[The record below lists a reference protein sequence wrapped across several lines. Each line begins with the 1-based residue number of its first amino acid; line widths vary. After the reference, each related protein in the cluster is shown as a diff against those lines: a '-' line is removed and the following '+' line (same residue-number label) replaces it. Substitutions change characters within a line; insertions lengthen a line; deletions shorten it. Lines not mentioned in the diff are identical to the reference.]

1 MDPLFLLFWST
12 LVWKVFM
19 TPKLSRRWAIGLAVL
34 LLAAAGVN
42 HGLRASQNTSTSLPA
57 GRRVALG
64 DWPEAR
70 GPNRDGISLET
81 GLPDKWA
88 LNGENF
94 LWRAPYGGRSA
105 PLVMGDRVYVQNPS
119 GRGAALQERVM
130 ALDAATGKVI
140 WEYKFNIFQSDV
152 PAHRVGWPSP
162 AADPETGN
170 VYALGVGANL
180 VALSREGK
188 LLWEH
193 SIGEE
198 FAAFTTHGGRTM
210 SPIIDGGLVIVSAA
224 VSNWGAQANRSQRF
238 IALDKRTGDIVY
250 VANPGARPYDTA
262 YALPLIATINGMRL
276 LICGLGDGGFHA
288 IKPQTGEKVWSFVA
302 SKRAI
307 NTGVVVK
314 GNSVIVSHGDE
325 NMDTNELGMIAA
337 IDGSQTG
344 DIKTTKWAV
353 KGVQF
358 PFSSPLV
365 DGNRVYQLD
374 TGSNLMAYDVET
386 GRLLWQQP
394 LGKSQKAPPV
404 LADGKIYVG
413 TDQGQFFIVRPQAD
427 RAVVLS
433 QVQLPVSTNS
443 VEQEEGTPEP
453 ILGGAAISRGRIFFA
468 SSDAIY
474 AFGPKQAKA
483 LTGWSVDEPEGK
495 AEGAPAY
502 LQVAPTELVLKPGQA
517 VQLHARLFDGKGRF
531 LREEKAVW
539 SVDGLKGSV
548 VDGRFTAA
556 ADPMESAGLVKATVG
571 GLSGEARARIVR
583 PLPWNE
589 TFDAYPDGAVPPGWV
604 NAVNAKLSVAT
615 LDGQKVL
622 QKAPDS
628 SILKRLRVFIG
639 PVDWSN
645 YTFEADVRSN
655 TRRRQMSDLGI
666 TAQRYTLVLYGTS
679 QQLKLESW
687 EPEVQRTV
695 TKAFAWKADAWYH
708 LKLRVEN
715 TPDGKVRARGKA
727 WPAGETEPVEW
738 AIDKIDPIGNR
749 RGAPGFFID
758 SEFGAYIDNLK
769 IEANR

>member
-1 MDPLFLLFWST
+1 MFPRRLGRLLAA
-12 LVWKVFM
+12 LLL
-19 TPKLSRRWAIGLAVL
+19 PALL
-34 LLAAAGVN
+34 LLAAPGVT
-42 HGLRASQNTSTSLPA
+42 HSLRAAQNAPVRPP
-57 GRRVALG
+57 GPRRVALG

-70 GPNRDGISLET
+70 GPGRDGMSLET
-81 GLPDKWA
+81 GLPEKWA

-105 PLVMGDRVYVQNPS
+105 PIVMGDRVYVQNPS

-140 WEYKFNIFQSDV
+140 WEYKFNVFQSDV
-152 PAHRVGWPSP
+152 PPHRVGWPSP

-170 VYALGVGANL
+170 LYALGVGANL
-180 VALSREGK
+180 VALNRDGK
-188 LLWEH
+188 LLWER

-198 FAAFTTHGGRTM
+198 FSAFTTHGGRTM

-224 VSNWGAQANRSQRF
+224 VSNWGTQANRSHRF

-250 VANPGARPYDTA
+250 VATPGTRPYDTA

-314 GNSVIVSHGDE
+314 GNAVIVSHGDE

-353 KGVQF
+353 KGVEF

-374 TGSNLMAYDVET
+374 GGSNLRAFDAET
-386 GRLLWQQP
+386 GRLLWEQP

-427 RAVVLS
+427 RAVILS

-443 VEQEEGTPEP
+443 VQQEEGTPEP
-453 ILGGAAISRGRIFFA
+453 ILGGAAISRGRIFFV
-468 SSDAIY
+468 SSDAVY
-474 AFGPKQAKA
+474 AFGPRQAKA
-483 LTGWSVDEPEGK
+483 LTGWAVDEPADK

-531 LREEKAVW
+531 LREEKAAW

-548 VDGRFTAA
+548 VDGAFTAA
-556 ADPMESAGLVKATVG
+556 TDPMESAGLIKATVG
-571 GLSGEARARIVR
+571 GLTGEARARIVR

-589 TFDAYPDGAVPPGWV
+589 TFDAYADGAVPPGWV

-645 YTFEADVRSN
+645 YTFEADVRTN

-666 TAQRYTLVLYGTS
+666 TAQRYTLVLYGSS

-687 EPEVQRTV
+687 EPEIQRTV
-695 TKAFAWKADAWYH
+695 TKPFAWKPDAWYH

-727 WPAGETEPVEW
+727 WQTGQAEPAEW

-758 SEFGAYIDNLK
+758 SEFGAYLDNLK
-769 IEANR
+769 IEANH